1 MRFLKT
7 AQYAEQHGFSI
18 ISSTLGISRWKD
30 MDQINESG
38 IKAAMQFNNIE
49 YWTYNW
55 RKNNGSE
62 NMLLVSKTEKFYMQ
76 EYCGCIYSL
85 RDTNV
90 WRSKNNRPDVQIG
103 LKYYSFSDKN
113 ASNPKKKDHT

>member
-1 MRFLKT
+1 
-7 AQYAEQHGFSI
+7 
-18 ISSTLGISRWKD
+18 

-38 IKAAMQFNNIE
+38 IKAAMQFKNME

-62 NMLLVSKTEKFYMQ
+62 NMLLVSKSENFYMQ
-76 EYCGCIYSL
+76 EYCGCVYSL
-85 RDTNV
+85 RDTNI

-113 ASNPKKKDHT
+113 TCDSKKKDHA